1 MMPVQVY
8 TKNSASIMNTKLLL
22 LFQFAI
28 AVNVISVNAQ
38 HVFKISSG
46 TIFKTTGNVIIT
58 LQDVDLITDGPI
70 LQLAGEGVFRFNGS
84 SPNTISGTSIPLFN
98 QIELAKTG
106 SGRINLQQTI
116 RVGTSFNFT
125 SGLLDIGNAQVQLE
139 PTALLLNEQQNSR
152 ITTTGSGTVRITTTL
167 SAPVAVNPGNLG
179 ATITSTQNLG
189 AVTVARGHAAINL
202 PVVSRP
208 TIHRTYEFTVA
219 NNIQLN
225 ATLRFQYFDAELNGR
240 TENQLSLWRSSDN
253 INWSGASFTNR
264 DGVSNYIQLNNVAVI
279 TKWWSATDISFPT
292 SVFDLL
298 PENRTHTLWPNPV
311 TADYPVYLKLSAS
324 KRTVA
329 DLRVMDLKGRN
340 LLQQQV
346 QLLKGINTIS
356 VPVSS
361 LPKGTY
367 QVQVLAEGGFT
378 ILSRFI
384 KQ

>member
-1 MMPVQVY
+1 MRCFM
-8 TKNSASIMNTKLLL
+8 
-22 LFQFAI
+22 LF
-28 AVNVISVNAQ
+28 ISG
-38 HVFKISSG
+38 VFCMAHTCYCQSVMKISSG
-46 TIFKTTGNVIIT
+46 TTFKTTGNVIIT

-84 SPNTISGTSIPLFN
+84 SANTISGTNVPLFN
-98 QIELAKTG
+98 QVELAKTG

-179 ATITSTQNLG
+179 AIISSTQNLG

-219 NNIQLN
+219 NNNQLN

-253 INWSGASFTNR
+253 INWSGAGFTNR
-264 DGVSNYIQLNNVAVI
+264 DGVSNYIQLNNVAAI

-324 KRTVA
+324 KQTIA
-329 DLRVMDLKGRN
+329 DLRVIDLKGRI
-340 LLQQQV
+340 LLQHQV
-346 QLLKGINTIS
+346 QLVKGVNTIS
-356 VPVSS
+356 VPVSN
-361 LPKGTY
+361 LPKGAY